1 MQCLCRLLL
10 VTLISLAIAAAA
22 AQPDF
27 NAAHRENVTNL
38 QRFVQI
44 DTTNPP
50 GNESK
55 AATFLK
61 TILDREGIP
70 AEIVE
75 KVPGRGNLVA
85 RLKGNGKKKPL
96 LLMGHTDVVGV
107 EREKWTV
114 EPFAGVIQ
122 GDYMYGRGVSDDK
135 GMTMTCVQVMVLL
148 KRAGVALDRDVIL
161 LAEAGE
167 ESSTGVG
174 INFVIQQ
181 HWEKIA
187 CEFALNEGGGFRLEN
202 GEVKYLGVSPTE
214 KVPRTLLL
222 RAKGTSGHGSK
233 PRLDNAIVHLA
244 AAVAKVG
251 TWQPP
256 MRLND
261 TTREY
266 FKRLATISPADKASW
281 YNHIEDPAQSAR
293 IQETLRARDIT
304 RNSMLRTSI
313 SPNIIK
319 GGFRG
324 NVIPGDAEATLDVR
338 ALPDEDMEAFLST
351 LRAVIDDPAVE
362 IVKQGGEDERPV
374 TSPSPLDSELFRALE
389 RGQQRMF
396 PKAITLPTMLT
407 GATDSAQL
415 RAKGVQCYGIG
426 SVATEEDANRIHG
439 NDERLS
445 ISGLRTFLEFLHSVV
460 MDVAAAK

>member
-1 MQCLCRLLL
+1 MNSLPRTLL
-10 VTLISLAIAAAA
+10 VYAVTLGGAFAAA
-22 AQPDF
+22 PDF
-27 NAAHRENVTNL
+27 ETAHRANVTNL

-50 GNESK
+50 GNETK
-55 AATFLK
+55 GAEFLK
-61 TILDREGIP
+61 ALLDHEGI
-70 AEIVE
+70 ASEIVE
-75 KVPGRGNLVA
+75 LVPGRGNLIA
-85 RLKGNGKKKPL
+85 RLKGTGKKKPL
-96 LLMGHTDVVGV
+96 LLMGHIDVVGV

-114 EPFAGVIQ
+114 DPFAAVIR

-135 GMTMTCVQVMVLL
+135 GMTATCLQVLLLL
-148 KRAGVALDRDVIL
+148 KRAGVTLDRDVIF

-167 ESSTGVG
+167 ESSTSVG
-174 INFVIQQ
+174 INFVVEK
-181 HWEKIA
+181 HWDKIA

-202 GEVKYLGVSPTE
+202 GEVKFLGVSSTE
-214 KVPRTLLL
+214 KVPRTILL

-233 PRLDNAIVHLA
+233 PRVDNAIVHLS
-244 AAVAKVG
+244 AAVAKFG
-251 TWQPP
+251 PWQPP

-266 FKRLATISPADKASW
+266 FKRLAQISQPGRAFMYS
-281 YNHIEDPAQSAR
+281 HIEDPKHTDT
-293 IQETLRARDIT
+293 IQDTFRRNDIT

-351 LRAVIDDPAVE
+351 LRAVINDPAVE
-362 IVKQGGEDERPV
+362 VIPNWGEDARPV
-374 TSPSPLDSELFRALE
+374 TLPSRLDSEMFLALE
-389 RGQQRMF
+389 RAQKKMF
-396 PKAITLPTMLT
+396 PKAITLPMMLT

-415 RAKGVQCYGIG
+415 RAKGVQAYGIG
-426 SVATEEDANRIHG
+426 SLATEEDANRIHG

-445 ISGLRTFLEFLHSVV
+445 ISGLRQFLEFLYTVV
-460 MDVAAAK
+460 VDVAAAK